1 MLSGR
6 NTFLTGLITLSLLG
20 LLLFLSCSG
29 KKEGEVEAKRPAPTS
44 DLPALPDTLLILA
57 GEQLFKTTALGTVG
71 KSCASCH
78 GEGEDLKG
86 IAEEYPKLCD
96 LAGKEI
102 TLIEMNNLC
111 IENALKGKPLDP
123 RSDGAQALAAYVRS
137 LE

>member
-1 MLSGR
+1 MLNDRSR
-6 NTFLTGLITLSLLG
+6 FLTDFTALFLLI
-20 LLLFLSCSG
+20 LLFSLSCSG
-29 KKEGEVEAKRPAPTS
+29 KEERKVEGERPTPTS
-44 DLPALPDTLLILA
+44 ELPAFPDTLLVLA
-57 GEQLFKTTALGTVG
+57 GEQLFKSPALGTVG

-86 IAEEYPKLCD
+86 AADGYPKFSD

-102 TLIEMNNLC
+102 TLIEMNNIC